1 LSFFTAVP
9 QTKSRPKLKF
19 VGVFGG
25 VAEIFWNMTS
35 RHWVV
40 VPDVANQ
47 RIGLIF
53 KGGNG
58 REAKKT

>member
-1 LSFFTAVP
+1 M
-9 QTKSRPKLKF
+9 
-19 VGVFGG
+19 G
-25 VAEIFWNMTS
+25 VAENFWNMTP
-35 RHWVV
+35 RYWVV

-58 REAKKT
+58 RKEAKKTWNFLDDCVVLIRGEPIT

>member
-1 LSFFTAVP
+1 M
-9 QTKSRPKLKF
+9 
-19 VGVFGG
+19 G
-25 VAEIFWNMTS
+25 VAENFWNMTP
-35 RHWVV
+35 RYWVV

-58 REAKKT
+58 REEAKKKHGISWTTALC